1 MPLKIKLKPHERII
15 LGGAVITNGRN
26 STEFTIDNKVTLLR
40 SKDIMTEEMA
50 NSPSKRIYFVLQMMY
65 IDQRRSKEQ
74 YDTYLSL
81 VKDLLKAAPSLTDVV
96 MDISEALLN
105 DDFYKAMKFA
115 HTLIDR
121 ETALMNRALHPD
133 QESQA

>member
-26 STEFTIDNKVTLLR
+26 ATEFTIDNKVTLLR
-40 SKDIMTEEMA
+40 AKDIMTEEMA

-65 IDQRRSKEQ
+65 IDQRRTKEQ
-74 YDTYLSL
+74 YDTYLKL

-96 MDISEALLN
+96 MDVSEALLN
-105 DDFYKAMKFA
+105 DDFYKAMKAA
-115 HTLIDR
+115 HVLIER
-121 ETALMNRALHPD
+121 ETSLINRARGATAP
-133 QESQA
+133 QA